1 VAELTGLTAV
11 VAGTSPNIG
20 ASIAVGL
27 AEAGARV
34 GCVDRDADNARDCAQ
49 YLTGAG
55 HQSLGLSCDVTD
67 EADVER
73 TLDALEMELDGID
86 VVVNGAA
93 FYNAKGILEMPVDE
107 WRLQID
113 VILTGAFLMTRGA
126 ARRMI
131 AGGRSGSVVNLI
143 STAGHQGQPGNIS
156 YSTAK
161 SGLLNFTRAAAMDLA
176 RFAIRVNSVTPTS
189 TDPRPGWDVARAW
202 GRQTPEEL
210 STRQAERERQL
221 PIQRMPSPS
230 DCARAVVFLASPS
243 SEAITGTD
251 LAVDGGALSKYWAWD
266 PAKED

>member
-1 VAELTGLTAV
+1 LVT
-11 VAGTSPNIG
+11 
-20 ASIAVGL
+20 
-27 AEAGARV
+27 
-34 GCVDRDADNARDCAQ
+34 
-49 YLTGAG
+49 AG
-55 HQSLGLSCDVTD
+55 HDATGLSCDVTD

-73 TLDALEMELDGID
+73 MLETIEMELGGID

-93 FYNAKGILEMPVDE
+93 FYNQKGILEMPLDE

-126 ARRMI
+126 AKRMI
-131 AGGRSGSVVNLI
+131 ARERPGSIVNLI

-202 GRQTPEEL
+202 GRETPDAL

-230 DCARAVVFLASPS
+230 DCARAVVFLASPGS
-243 SEAITGTD
+243 GAITGTD
-251 LAVDGGALSKYWAWD
+251 LVVDGGALSKYWAWD
-266 PAKED
+266 PAKGD